1 MGELKNRTRKMISI
15 KNELVKALE
24 QLSLDTR
31 IPQSR
36 LMDEAI
42 ELLLRKHQGEK

>member
-1 MGELKNRTRKMISI
+1 MGDLKNRTRKMISI

-24 QLSLDTR
+24 QLSDDTR